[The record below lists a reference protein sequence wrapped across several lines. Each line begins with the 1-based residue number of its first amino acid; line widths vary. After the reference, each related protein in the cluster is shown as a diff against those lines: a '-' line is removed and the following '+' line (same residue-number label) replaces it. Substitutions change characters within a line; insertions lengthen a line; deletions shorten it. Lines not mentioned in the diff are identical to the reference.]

1 MSKKSELLIGV
12 DGNEANLIQNRVGSN
27 QAVFGLLNGLSN
39 VDKFNE
45 YVIYLASLPLPD
57 MPISS
62 GQWHYRVIPPA
73 KMWTQWRL
81 PLDLYTHTPKPDIF
95 LSPSHYAPRFSPV
108 PNVVIIADLG
118 YLKFP
123 QFYTK
128 KDYWQ
133 LKNWTEYSIKKSVH
147 IIAVSE
153 TTKKDLIEYYK
164 IPPTK
169 ISVIYH
175 GYDKNLYRKMENKSK
190 VSNVLKKYC
199 ITKPYILFL
208 GSLRPTKN
216 IERLI
221 EAFSMLKNKETK
233 LVLAGKKGW
242 MYASVFKK
250 ISELKL
256 GMRVV
261 FTDYVPSEDLPY
273 IISGTEVF
281 TLPSL
286 YEGFG
291 IPVIEAM
298 ACGVPTLVSNVGS
311 LPEVVQDASVIV
323 DPFSVEEIANGI
335 DTAVKKRNVLIDKGF
350 RRIKYFDWK
359 DSARK
364 TLRILEEAART

>member
-1 MSKKSELLIGV
+1 
-12 DGNEANLIQNRVGSN
+12 
-27 QAVFGLLNGLSN
+27 
-39 VDKFNE
+39 
-45 YVIYLASLPLPD
+45 
-57 MPISS
+57 
-62 GQWHYRVIPPA
+62 
-73 KMWTQWRL
+73 
-81 PLDLYTHTPKPDIF
+81 
-95 LSPSHYAPRFSPV
+95 
-108 PNVVIIADLG
+108 
-118 YLKFP
+118 
-123 QFYTK
+123 
-128 KDYWQ
+128 
-133 LKNWTEYSIKKSVH
+133 
-147 IIAVSE
+147 
-153 TTKKDLIEYYK
+153 
-164 IPPTK
+164 
-169 ISVIYH
+169 
-175 GYDKNLYRKMENKSK
+175 
-190 VSNVLKKYC
+190 
-199 ITKPYILFL
+199 
-208 GSLRPTKN
+208 
-216 IERLI
+216 
-221 EAFSMLKNKETK
+221 MLKNKETK